1 MSAHGQSHHGVVKVM
16 LAVLAIL
23 CSAGTFV
30 AAQDRPAPKWEL
42 YGGYSFFYPDAD
54 VHGVLPGGILPA
66 SSRLESNPQGVG
78 VSITYNFNRWFGL
91 TVDGSGHWSDDETTV
106 ARRIDDAGFFN
117 LSMGPKVTFRSRH
130 FSPFIEALVGD
141 HRLSPD
147 AFHAIDKL
155 GFMGGGGLDINV
167 SRHFALRLLRAD
179 YVWSNYRYG
188 PSETTAPTEVRGVR
202 LQSGLVLMWGGKS
215 PEPISAS
222 CSTTPAEVLA
232 GEPVSAA
239 VTVDSFHTH
248 RMLTYMWSSTGGSV
262 NGKDAN
268 ATIATDGVPA
278 GRYTVVARVS
288 DSRRPKDGQASCNS
302 AFEVKE
308 RRRNPPVIS
317 CSANPSGVQT
327 GTPSSIGCTCT
338 SDDNVPVTVSGW
350 TASAGTVSGSG
361 STAVLDTS
369 GVSSG
374 SITVTATCRDARGL
388 TTQAKALVMVEN
400 PPQVSPEVIR
410 LEARLALHS
419 IYFPTAQPRAK
430 YPNGGLLTS
439 QEQTLLSLASD
450 FQKYR
455 ELKPGAHLILGSHAD
470 PRGSVEYNQA
480 LSERRVERT
489 RNFLVE
495 HGVPAGDIQ
504 TKAFGEEQ
512 NMTDAQ
518 VRDAVERNPQLTPA
532 QRQRVLDNMA
542 TIILASNRRVDVTLS
557 TTGQQSV
564 RQYPF
569 NAADALTLLQQEGTH
584 KTARPVAHKKAKSTS
599 P

>member
-1 MSAHGQSHHGVVKVM
+1 MSAHSQSHRGVVTVM
-16 LAVLAIL
+16 LAVLAIW
-23 CSAGTFV
+23 CSAGTFA

-42 YGGYSFFYPDAD
+42 YGGYSFFHPAAD

-66 SSRLESNPQGVG
+66 SSRLEPNPQGAG
-78 VSITYNFNRWFGL
+78 ASITYNFNRWFGL

-117 LSMGPKVTFRSRH
+117 LSVGPKVTFRSRH

-155 GFMGGGGLDINV
+155 GFMGGGGLDINL

-188 PSETTAPTEVRGVR
+188 PPDTTPATEVRGVR
-202 LQSGLVLMWGGKS
+202 LQSGIVLMWGGKS
-215 PEPISAS
+215 PEPMSAS
-222 CSTTPAEVLA
+222 CSVTPAEVLA
-232 GEPVSAA
+232 GEPISAG

-248 RMLTYMWSSTGGSV
+248 RMLTYAWSSTGGSV
-262 NGKDAN
+262 SGKDAN
-268 ATIATDGVPA
+268 ATIVTDGVPA

-288 DSRRPKDGQASCNS
+288 DPRRPKDGEASCNS
-302 AFEVKE
+302 AFDVKE
-308 RRRNPPVIS
+308 RPRNPPVIS
-317 CSANPSGVQT
+317 CSASPSTVQT
-327 GTPSSIGCTCT
+327 GTSSSIGCTCT
-338 SDDNVPVTVSGW
+338 SGDNVPVTVGGW

-361 STAVLDTS
+361 SNATLDTS

-374 SITVTATCRDARGL
+374 SITVTASCRDARGL
-388 TTQAKALVMVEN
+388 AAQAKALVMVEN
-400 PPQVSPEVIR
+400 PPPISPEVIR

-419 IYFPTAQPRAK
+419 IYFPTAQPRADH
-430 YPNGGLLTS
+430 PNGGLLTS
-439 QEQTLLSLASD
+439 QEQTLLTLASD
-450 FQKYR
+450 FQQYR
-455 ELKPGAHLILGSHAD
+455 ELKPGAHLILGAHAD

-489 RNFLVE
+489 RNFLIE
-495 HGVPAGDIQ
+495 HGVQAADIE

-512 NMTDAQ
+512 NLTDAQ
-518 VRDAVERNPQLTPA
+518 VRDAVERNPELTPA
-532 QRQRVLDNMA
+532 ERQRVLANMT

-584 KTARPVAHKKAKSTS
+584 KTARQAAHKKAKSTN